1 VGCVSFFLCLQ
12 YSYIGL
18 RKIKSQFIGMFAPG
32 YPPRCVGSIKVITG
46 MMEFA
51 LRETKFSM
59 VSLISSLSRVVRR
72 YVLLV
77 YVIKGK
83 SLVLDKR
90 FSVKSCLVRKVVW

>member
-1 VGCVSFFLCLQ
+1 MGCVSFLLCLQ
-12 YSYIGL
+12 YSPIGL
-18 RKIKSQFIGMFAPG
+18 RKIKSQFIGMFATV

-59 VSLISSLSRVVRR
+59 VSLISRLSRVVRG

-90 FSVKSCLVRKVVW
+90 FSVKVVR